1 MEEKSKE
8 GEKWS
13 WMEKLECEVFIV
25 VVEEMVCDRV
35 LRFYVLFGVK
45 YLGEG
50 EGEGEGVKGV

>member
-13 WMEKLECEVFIV
+13 WMEKLEREVSTAAA
-25 VVEEMVCDRV
+25 EEMVCDRV
-35 LRFYVLFGVK
+35 LRLYVPLGVK

-50 EGEGEGVKGV
+50 EGEGEGVKGA